1 MCECLLFNLFI
12 TFFTAYFNIN
22 HTKNILLLSRN
33 LTVKVFWRERN
44 TYIEK
49 SCTII
54 ALCLE
59 VSSRAVSRVRMEGQG
74 SHVIPMN

>member
-33 LTVKVFWRERN
+33 LLVKVFGEREIL
-44 TYIEK
+44 TSK
-49 SCTII
+49 SPVQLSLSVWKSP
-54 ALCLE
+54 AGLFQGLE
-59 VSSRAVSRVRMEGQG
+59 WKVKVVTSS
-74 SHVIPMN
+74 P